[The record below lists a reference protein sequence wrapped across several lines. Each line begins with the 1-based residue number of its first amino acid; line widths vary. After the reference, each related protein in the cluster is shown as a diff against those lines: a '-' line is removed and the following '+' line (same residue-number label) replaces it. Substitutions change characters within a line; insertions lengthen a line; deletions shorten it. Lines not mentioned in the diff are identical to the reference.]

1 MATIHNPSRFV
12 PEDYAAI
19 DYMDNRGP
27 DPIEFFG
34 FGPAQGAAEAL
45 KAAREE
51 FTLRCVEFFGWRR
64 EAEGIANVPHTCDHC
79 GAHIRYVVVAHHAPS
94 GTNIAMGTTCAKRLE
109 MSLDEHR
116 IKNLKEVAERRNATI
131 KQGGRY
137 QGFLSLNPEF
147 KTALDKLHAENLRNN
162 FLWDIAE
169 KAFQYGDLSERQISA
184 FIAAVDRETDLKSA
198 RTKESESAAPAVAG
212 RHEITGVVV
221 AIKVQESNY
230 GTTLK
235 MLVRQADGAKYW
247 GTIPSAISPEKGD
260 AVSLTGTCEVSHDD
274 QSFAFYKRP
283 AKALVLEK
291 SISGLAA

>member
-1 MATIHNPSRFV
+1 MATIHNPSRFI

-27 DPIEFFG
+27 DPVEFFG
-34 FGPAQGAAEAL
+34 FGPVQGASEAF

-51 FTLRCVEFFGWRR
+51 FTQQCAEHFGWRR
-64 EAEGIANVPHTCDHC
+64 EADGIANIPRTCDHC
-79 GAHIRYVVVAHHAPS
+79 GAHIRYVVVAYHAPS
-94 GTNIAMGTTCAKRLE
+94 GTNIAMGTTCAERLD

-116 IKNLKEVAERRNATI
+116 IKNLKEVAARRNATI

-147 KTALDKLHAENLRNN
+147 KTALDKMHAEKLGNN

-184 FIAAVDRETDLKSA
+184 FIKAVDREIDRKLEREKDA
-198 RTKESESAAPAVAG
+198 ESAAPAVPG
-212 RHEITGVVV
+212 RHEIVGAVM
-221 AIKVQESNY
+221 ALKVQDSDY

-235 MLVRQADGAKYW
+235 MLVKQADGAKYW
-247 GTIPSAISPEKGD
+247 GTVPSAISPEKGD
-260 AVSLTGTCEVSHDD
+260 TVSLIGTCEVSHDD
-274 QSFAFYKRP
+274 PSFAFYKRP
-283 AKALVLEK
+283 SKAL
-291 SISGLAA
+291 IRPQAQ